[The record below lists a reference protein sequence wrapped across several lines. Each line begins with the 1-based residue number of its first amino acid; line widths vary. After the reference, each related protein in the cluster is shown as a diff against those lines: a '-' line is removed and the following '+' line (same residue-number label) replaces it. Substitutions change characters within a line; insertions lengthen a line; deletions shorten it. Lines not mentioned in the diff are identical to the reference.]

1 MPTPDIGC
9 TMTASNEPLILPRLF
24 LRSCRRAGSRLKV
37 ADSMGT
43 EMSGRSLLLRTLIL
57 RRLLARNVLSN
68 DEKYVGLLLPPSA
81 GAVVAN
87 AATTLLQRI
96 AVNLNYT
103 VSPAVM
109 ESCIRQCGIRH
120 VLTSRKFMEK
130 MPLKVP
136 AELVYLDDFKAQV
149 TLADKLAAAFQS
161 RAMPLGMLEKRL
173 GLLDVRPDDVLT
185 VIFTSGSTGEPKGVM
200 LTYENVGSNIRGVDE
215 VFRITAEDVAVGIL
229 PFFHSFGYTA
239 SMWLV
244 LALDAAGAYHFSPLE
259 AQQVG
264 KLIGKYKGTVFFGAP
279 TFLRGY
285 VRRCDPADMKTLD
298 VVVAGAEKLPGD
310 LSDAFEKRFGVRPI
324 EGYGC
329 TELSPVVSVNIPA
342 SRSPTGDATGV
353 REGTVGRP
361 LPGVQAKVVDPETRE
376 PLPQGKAGML
386 LIRGPNVM
394 KGYLN
399 KPDLTAEVIRDGW
412 YTTGDLAVLHDD
424 GFIEITGRESR
435 FSKIG
440 GEMVPHIRIEETLSR
455 VIGAGED
462 ELKVAV
468 TAIPDERKGERLIV
482 LHTKLHKSP
491 EQICRELAASGLP
504 NIWIPSP
511 DSFVEVEQIPVLGTG
526 KFDLKGIKE
535 KAMQRFALPVDV

>member
-1 MPTPDIGC
+1 
-9 TMTASNEPLILPRLF
+9 
-24 LRSCRRAGSRLKV
+24 
-37 ADSMGT
+37 
-43 EMSGRSLLLRTLIL
+43 
-57 RRLLARNVLSN
+57 
-68 DEKYVGLLLPPSA
+68 
-81 GAVVAN
+81 
-87 AATTLLQRI
+87 
-96 AVNLNYT
+96 
-103 VSPAVM
+103 
-109 ESCIRQCGIRH
+109 
-120 VLTSRKFMEK
+120 
-130 MPLKVP
+130 
-136 AELVYLDDFKAQV
+136 LD
-149 TLADKLAAAFQS
+149 
-161 RAMPLGMLEKRL
+161 
-173 GLLDVRPDDVLT
+173 
-185 VIFTSGSTGEPKGVM
+185 
-200 LTYENVGSNIRGVDE
+200 
-215 VFRITAEDVAVGIL
+215 
-229 PFFHSFGYTA
+229 
-239 SMWLV
+239 
-244 LALDAAGAYHFSPLE
+244 

-264 KLIGKYKGTVFFGAP
+264 KLTGKYKGTILFAAP

-285 VRRCDPADMKTLD
+285 VRRCDPAEMKTLD
-298 VVVAGAEKLPGD
+298 VVVAGAEKLPRD
-310 LSDAFEKRFGVRPI
+310 LTDAFEKRFGVRPI

-329 TELSPVVSVNIPA
+329 TELSPVVAVNIPA

-361 LPGVQAKVVDPETRE
+361 LPGVHAKVVDPDTGES
-376 PLPQGKAGML
+376 LPKSQAGML

-482 LHTKLHKSP
+482 LHTRLDKSP
-491 EQICRELAASGLP
+491 DQICRELAATGLP
-504 NIWIPSP
+504 NLWIPSP

-535 KAMQRFALPVDV
+535 KAMQRFASPVSV

>member
-1 MPTPDIGC
+1 
-9 TMTASNEPLILPRLF
+9 
-24 LRSCRRAGSRLKV
+24 
-37 ADSMGT
+37 
-43 EMSGRSLLLRTLIL
+43 
-57 RRLLARNVLSN
+57 
-68 DEKYVGLLLPPSA
+68 
-81 GAVVAN
+81 
-87 AATTLLQRI
+87 
-96 AVNLNYT
+96 
-103 VSPAVM
+103 
-109 ESCIRQCGIRH
+109 

-130 MPLKVP
+130 MKLDVP
-136 AELVYLDDFKAQV
+136 AELVYLEDFKPQV
-149 TLADKLAAAFQS
+149 TLGDKLAAAFQA
-161 RAMPLGMLEKRL
+161 RVMPLGMLERRL
-173 GLLDVRPDDVLT
+173 GLLDVRSDDVLT

-200 LTYENVGSNIRGVDE
+200 LTYENVGSNIRAVDE
-215 VFRITAEDVAVGIL
+215 VFRITADDVAVGIL

-244 LALDAAGAYHFSPLE
+244 LALDAAGAYHFSPLD

-264 KLIGKYKGTVFFGAP
+264 KLIGKYKGTVFFAAP

-285 VRRCDPADMKTLD
+285 VRRCEPSDMKTLD

-310 LSDAFEKRFGVRPI
+310 LCDAFEKRFGVRPI

-361 LPGVQAKVVDPETRE
+361 LPGVNAKVVDPETHE
-376 PLPQGKAGML
+376 PLPKGKPGML
-386 LIRGPNVM
+386 LISGPNVM

-412 YTTGDLAVLHDD
+412 YNTGDLAVLHEE

-440 GEMVPHIRIEETLSR
+440 GEMVPHIRVEETLAR
-455 VIGAGED
+455 VIGAAED

-468 TAIPDERKGERLIV
+468 TAVPDERKGERLIV
-482 LHTKLHKSP
+482 LHTRLEKSP
-491 EQICRELAASGLP
+491 EQICRELGAAGLP

-511 DSFVEVEQIPVLGTG
+511 DSFLEVEQIPVLGTG

-535 KAMQRFALPVDV
+535 KALQRFGSPERRDVA